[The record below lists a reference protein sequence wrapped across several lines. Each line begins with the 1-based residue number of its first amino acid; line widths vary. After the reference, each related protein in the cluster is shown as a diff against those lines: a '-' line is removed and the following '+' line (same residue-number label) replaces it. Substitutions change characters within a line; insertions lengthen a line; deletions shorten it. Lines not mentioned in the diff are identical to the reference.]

1 MKLQISHQINLYPSL
16 IILYGS
22 KTKTTA
28 GYQNTITAGETHTHF
43 KQDEKE
49 DPAEPVFH
57 GDEGFSVCNQPKL

>member
-1 MKLQISHQINLYPSL
+1 MVQKQRQQQ
-16 IILYGS
+16 G
-22 KTKTTA
+22 TKTLLLL
-28 GYQNTITAGETHTHF
+28 ERHTHTHF